1 MLIFLQDSVKLP
13 GRLFFFLFFLFV
25 FSCEDVAPTKDNPL
39 DTGGEDYVA
48 PTVVIVS
55 DLTNGDIISSETVS
69 LSLQGNE
76 LVTDYRYKLDSF
88 PWTDW
93 FEEAIATLEYLDE
106 GEHTVLI
113 QSRYLSGDTSAI
125 ASLSFVVDAVE
136 GPALMFYPRRH
147 TTSQGN
153 SVTFQV
159 LAEEVTALMAAE
171 VHLEFDPSKLEI
183 VSVSQGNLFQNGQES
198 IFSYEIDSGSIEV
211 LTTLLNSSSPSVS
224 GTGDL
229 IQIEVKS
236 LQSGSSSISFNGSD
250 VFRDPDNN
258 DITITEKINGLITSE

>member
-1 MLIFLQDSVKLP
+1 M
-13 GRLFFFLFFLFV
+13 FFL
-25 FSCEDVAPTKDNPL
+25 SCEDVTPVQDNPL
-39 DTGGEDYVA
+39 DPGNEDYVE
-48 PTVVIVS
+48 PTIAFVS
-55 DLTNGDIISSETVS
+55 ELNDGDIISTET
-69 LSLQGNE
+69 LSLAWQGNE
-76 LVTDYRYKLDSF
+76 LVTEYRYKLDSF

-93 FEEAIATLEYLDE
+93 FEDASATLEYLDE
-106 GEHTVLI
+106 GEHTISI

-125 ASLSFVVDAVE
+125 ASLSFIVDAVE

-147 TTSQGN
+147 ITTQGS

-171 VHLEFDPSKLEI
+171 IHLEFDPSKIEI
-183 VSVSQGNLFQNGQES
+183 VSVSQGSLFQNGQES
-198 IFSYEIDSGSIEV
+198 IFSYEVSSGSIEV
-211 LTTLLNSSSPSVS
+211 LTTLLSSSAPSVS

-236 LQSGSSSISFNGSD
+236 LQSGSASISFNGSD

-258 DITITEKINGLITSE
+258 DITIIEKINGLVTVE

>member
-1 MLIFLQDSVKLP
+1 MQINQKSLL
-13 GRLFFFLFFLFV
+13 FLFILFI

-39 DTGGEDYVA
+39 DTGGEDYVD
-48 PTVVIVS
+48 PTVAIVS

-76 LVTDYRYKLDSF
+76 LVTDYRYKLNSF

-93 FEEAIATLEYLDE
+93 FEEATATLEYLDE
-106 GEHTVLI
+106 GDHTVSV
-113 QSRYLSGDTSAI
+113 QSRYLSGDTSEI
-125 ASLSFVVDAVE
+125 VSLSFVVDAVE

-147 TTSQGN
+147 IFTQG
-153 SVTFQV
+153 STVMFQV

-171 VHLEFDPSKLEI
+171 VHLEYNPSKIEI
-183 VSVSQGNLFQNGQES
+183 VSVTQGSLFQNGQES
-198 IFSYEIDSGSIEV
+198 IFSYEIDSGSIEI
-211 LTTLLNSSSPSVS
+211 LTTLLSSSSPSVS

-229 IQIEVKS
+229 ILIEVKS
-236 LQSGSSSISFNGSD
+236 LQTGSSTISFNDSD

-258 DITITEKINGLITSE
+258 DIIIIEKINGLMVAE